1 MFSKGHFI
9 WLGIIALFIVLFLF
23 LSKKFKPSHDLIR
36 RIVFFLLV
44 PLKIFH
50 MSLSLKESSHGGFII
65 DQPQL
70 SFHLCSIMIY
80 AVILI
85 NLIPNE
91 KFVKTMKSFM
101 VPCMLL
107 GAAMALLIPTEG
119 VDPATPRVWQYMLIH
134 GVLVFYGLYLAIVEK
149 VDLSIKAYLT
159 NLKLLLA
166 VAVLAFL
173 MNSVLGEYGT
183 NFLFLREPPMENLPI
198 LNMNHGWGVYLI
210 TLALI
215 TCILLFSVHLP
226 YIIKNSKK
234 NKDN

>member
-183 NFLFLREPPMENLPI
+183 NFLFLREPPMDNLPV
-198 LNMNHGWGVYLI
+198 LNMNNGWGVYLI